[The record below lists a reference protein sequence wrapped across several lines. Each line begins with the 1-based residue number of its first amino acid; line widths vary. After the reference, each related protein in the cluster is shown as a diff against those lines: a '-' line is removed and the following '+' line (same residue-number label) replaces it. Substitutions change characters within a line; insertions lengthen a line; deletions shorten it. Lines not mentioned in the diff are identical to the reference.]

1 MDTVEWQTM
10 VMVQTIVTILN
21 MLLITNVMDRGFTPI
36 VTVIL
41 VLWMQGARYCLKEEG
56 APMTIKQG
64 ANFQNAIVLSSFFL
78 LLFFILTK
86 RVHKEVFVEYK
97 KSNMLQTEYRTI
109 YDQLEESIFVLKED
123 KITHLNIQFKKFIV
137 RFFGVQTM
145 KDIQKSP

>member
-1 MDTVEWQTM
+1 
-10 VMVQTIVTILN
+10 
-21 MLLITNVMDRGFTPI
+21 
-36 VTVIL
+36 
-41 VLWMQGARYCLKEEG
+41 
-56 APMTIKQG
+56 MTIKQG